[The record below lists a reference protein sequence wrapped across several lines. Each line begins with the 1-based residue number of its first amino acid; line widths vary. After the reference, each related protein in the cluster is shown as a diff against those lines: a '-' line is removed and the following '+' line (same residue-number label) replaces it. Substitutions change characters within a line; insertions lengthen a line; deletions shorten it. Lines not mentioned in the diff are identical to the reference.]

1 MNSLGFQQPMSRP
14 RLVPGP
20 LQEELRCLWLT
31 HTPGA
36 VSGGAG
42 GLRHKVERREFRK
55 DVTHS
60 ATVWMTCVPFS
71 FYIWVW

>member
-1 MNSLGFQQPMSRP
+1 MFVAHSHAWGC
-14 RLVPGP
+14 V
-20 LQEELRCLWLT
+20 WW
-31 HTPGA
+31 
-36 VSGGAG
+36 AG